1 MHKQSA
7 KARRGQTQRRQPPR
21 NRGENPSDLAET
33 ERLLLARKVR
43 GGRAVLGWSQTE
55 LGNRTGLT
63 QTSIH
68 RIEQGKTDLKH
79 STFTALERLFTAEGV
94 TFEDTEDGF
103 KIVIKL
109 D

>member
-1 MHKQSA
+1 M
-7 KARRGQTQRRQPPR
+7 
-21 NRGENPSDLAET
+21 
-33 ERLLLARKVR
+33 LARKVR
-43 GGRAVLGWSQTE
+43 GARAVLGWSQTE

-94 TFEDTEDGF
+94 TFENTEQGF
-103 KIVIKL
+103 AIVIKL